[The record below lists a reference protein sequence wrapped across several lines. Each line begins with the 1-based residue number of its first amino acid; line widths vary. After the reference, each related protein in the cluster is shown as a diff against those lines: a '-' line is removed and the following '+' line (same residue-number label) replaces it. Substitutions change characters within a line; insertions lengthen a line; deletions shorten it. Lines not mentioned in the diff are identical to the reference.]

1 MIPFMN
7 IFTALGI
14 TDIVSKVHDKYK
26 GRESPVE
33 VDSRPL
39 LPNRFMP
46 VGAGRASYFL
56 PSDQGISEVGYSQQ
70 FIRSIDDEQTPPAM
84 VLFRNEFDV
93 YGGSVVDALPIRY
106 LVPYKHGT

>member
-1 MIPFMN
+1 MLPIAN
-7 IFTALGI
+7 IFTALGLS
-14 TDIVSKVHDKYK
+14 DVLSKLHERYK

-33 VDSRPL
+33 VDSKPF
-39 LPNRFMP
+39 LPNRFLP
-46 VGAGRASYFL
+46 VGVGRASYFL

-70 FIRSIDDEQTPPAM
+70 FIRSIDDEQTPAAM

-106 LVPYKHGT
+106 LVPYKNGS